1 MAKSE
6 GLTRK
11 GRSFQCRHS
20 RPNRKDFFM
29 YYLIE
34 YDDLCQV
41 NHTSWI
47 VKRYEEYADIPSALD
62 RCGELI
68 QQGHAVHIQ
77 PLTR

>member
-1 MAKSE
+1 
-6 GLTRK
+6 
-11 GRSFQCRHS
+11 
-20 RPNRKDFFM
+20 M